1 MFHLLVMS
9 RDRPLHILSVR
20 GRIKGIRWV
29 QTDEPDLSDSTW
41 PARYEIRVEEALD
54 GRWSA
59 WFDGLEVRRGA
70 GETIISGS
78 LLDEAA
84 LHGVLA
90 KIRDLGLGLIGVC
103 RVGPG

>member
-1 MFHLLVMS
+1 
-9 RDRPLHILSVR
+9 LS
-20 GRIKGIRWV
+20 G
-29 QTDEPDLSDSTW
+29 STW

-54 GRWSA
+54 GWWSA
-59 WFDGLEVRRGA
+59 WFDGLEVRKGA

-78 LLDEAA
+78 LPDEAA

-103 RVGPG
+103 RVGPGDQGTRNEN